1 MDTIDRKHS
10 HPVPVDKSALV
21 ILHVGTNPALL
32 KVRSGVLECTGFP
45 VRQANSLVEVQEL
58 LGAYPRG
65 LMVLCH
71 TLSTTQRAN
80 LLEVL
85 CKQSGIDGLLVTK
98 HGTVPTSKASCVETI
113 STSEGPHALVVRAK
127 RMLSAL

>member
-1 MDTIDRKHS
+1 METIDRKHS
-10 HPVPVDKSALV
+10 VPLATDKSAPV
-21 ILHVGTNPALL
+21 ILHVGTNLELL
-32 KVRSGVLECTGFP
+32 TIRSSVLERTGFP
-45 VRQANSLVEVQEL
+45 VRQANSLAEVQEF

-98 HGTVPTSKASCVETI
+98 DRKVPAGKASCVETI